1 MIDALQ
7 NIIKLIGPGN
17 ALAIALFLIS
27 IFIAFYLY
35 FKTFYR
41 LVYSTERICKSCN
54 NVNDW
59 TKSETEFVIRVLF
72 YNNGRK
78 TISRNEIQQLE
89 IISSNKIEAIKQIK
103 GNDNIRTRTNK
114 KRNTINI
121 DLEYLDS
128 SESFVLEI
136 NHSGKL
142 EVKGRFSETGN
153 ILHTEPKYWLIL
165 NVLFMIFY
173 FLMMFYNLTNI
184 TDKEEPFT
192 LEFITNIFVLFGIF
206 SVIRF
211 IHSIL
216 FIPDSLSSKYLDTKD
231 KLAKDFKN

>member
-1 MIDALQ
+1 MIEALQ

-35 FKTFYR
+35 FRTFYR
-41 LVYSTERICKSCN
+41 LVYSTDRICKNCN
-54 NVNDW
+54 KVNDW
-59 TKSETEFVIRVLF
+59 TKDETEFVTRIIF

-78 TISRNEIQQLE
+78 TITRNEIKQLE
-89 IISSNKIEAIKQIK
+89 LISSNKIEAIKQIK
-103 GNDNIRTRTNK
+103 GNSNIKTRTNK
-114 KRNTINI
+114 KRNIVNI
-121 DLEYLDS
+121 DIEYLDS

-142 EVKGRFSETGN
+142 EVKGRISETGN
-153 ILHTEPKYWLIL
+153 LLHTEPKYWLIL
-165 NVLFMIFY
+165 NVLFIIF
-173 FLMMFYNLTNI
+173 FFIMMFYNIVNI
-184 TDKEEPFT
+184 SDEVKPFT
-192 LEFITNIFVLFGIF
+192 LEFITNLFILFGIF

-231 KLAKDFKN
+231 KFAKDFKN